1 MTCFSYVLARD
12 YGFAPNPFGPY
23 CTLATCKP
31 GIRNSANIGDWV
43 VGTGSVRHHGSEKL
57 IFAMKVREKLS
68 FNMYWNDTRLLY
80 KRPILNGSLKQMYGD
95 NIYFEAEGQWH
106 QADSHHSNDDGTVNT
121 YNLKRDT
128 SCRFVLVSE
137 HFFYF
142 GSKAVRIPEEFLAQD
157 GECICKKGPGYRW
170 RFADNFVLSFIEWLE
185 GNHKPGYQ
193 SNPELMT
200 SFERYDGIS

>member
-1 MTCFSYVLARD
+1 
-12 YGFAPNPFGPY
+12 
-23 CTLATCKP
+23 
-31 GIRNSANIGDWV
+31 
-43 VGTGSVRHHGSEKL
+43 
-57 IFAMKVREKLS
+57 
-68 FNMYWNDTRLLY
+68 
-80 KRPILNGSLKQMYGD
+80 MYGD

-142 GSKAVRIPEEFLAQD
+142 GSKAVRIPGEFLAQD

-170 RFADNFVLSFIEWLE
+170 RFADNFVFSFIEWLE

-193 SNPELMT
+193 SVRRLPKDWKR
-200 SFERYDGIS
+200 RYGADIAMVETFVDTTRYVGTCYKAANWLKIGQTKGRSRQDRYSKLKVSVKDILVYPLLRDFRKLLLA